1 MKSRCGTLS
10 TSALLASVVGA
21 GFLVALSPGPS
32 SAASSKAPITIALIT
47 SESGPAASQFSDA
60 PIGFKARIALQN
72 AEGGVDGHK
81 LVPLVVDDQTVN
93 AASAVQSA
101 ISRGVFGI
109 VSDSPLF
116 TAAAKYPEQAGIPVT
131 GASVDGPEWGT
142 QPYTNMF
149 ASDTGS
155 LDPKYPASTTIGSF
169 LKSHGGTVLGSYGYG
184 VVPSSARSATG
195 TVQSFEH
202 AGGKEGV
209 LDTSIP
215 FGSVAMTPEA
225 LVAKQHNVNA
235 VYAGMDNDTNFALAS
250 ALKQAGVKVKAL
262 VFPTGFEPD
271 AVQSPAWS
279 SLQGDFFATTFR
291 PAQLPNTATK
301 QLVSALQKYEGRP
314 PSHFPTFN
322 IYEGWLGA
330 DLMIKGLELAGP
342 NPTRA
347 AVIKDLRNLK
357 SYNGNGLLPQ
367 SINYSTIFGHD
378 LPKQCGWYM
387 EAEKTGFVPAS
398 SQPVCG
404 HDIAGTSA
412 APSP

>member
-1 MKSRCGTLS
+1 MKSRFGRLS
-10 TSALLASVVGA
+10 TSASLAGVVAAGSLLALGS
-21 GFLVALSPGPS
+21 GPA
-32 SAASSKAPITIALIT
+32 SAASSKTPITIALIT

-93 AASAVQSA
+93 TTTAVQSA
-101 ISRGVFGI
+101 ISKGAFGI

-116 TAAAKYPEQAGIPVT
+116 TAAAKYPEQAGMPVT

-169 LKSHGGTVLGSYGYG
+169 LKSHGGTVLASYGYG

-209 LDTSIP
+209 LNTSIP

-225 LVAKQHNVNA
+225 LVAKQHDVNA
-235 VYAGMDNDTNFALAS
+235 VYAGMDNDTNFALAT

-271 AVQSPAWS
+271 VVGSSAWS
-279 SLQGDFFATTFR
+279 SLQGDYFATTFR
-291 PAQLPNTATK
+291 PAQLPNTGTK

-322 IYEGWLGA
+322 IYESWLGA
-330 DLMIKGLELAGP
+330 DLMIKGLQLAGP

-347 AVIKDLRNLK
+347 TVIKDLRNLK

-387 EAEKTGFVPAS
+387 QAEKTGFVPVLEPACLR
-398 SQPVCG
+398 P
-404 HDIAGTSA
+404 
-412 APSP
+412 